1 MKKKE
6 YNNRKNTVEQKRR
19 DLNRKQYEKHDRAY
33 LRPWKSLLLVLFFW
47 YCYCCCC
54 CCFCKIALSPS
65 SLVDVLGELLPP
77 GLRPF
82 LSSNWSLLPEI
93 DTFLYH
99 SIIIIQRCCHNH
111 HLDQNHSLKYILY
124 VRKFKAQVIRDCIS
138 IQAKGATRSNSYI
151 GDVRKI

>member
-1 MKKKE
+1 MRE
-6 YNNRKNTVEQKRR
+6 RTQV
-19 DLNRKQYEKHDRAY
+19 LKHPCCWY
-33 LRPWKSLLLVLFFW
+33 QLCFCL
-47 YCYCCCC
+47 YCYCYCRLSL
-54 CCFCKIALSPS
+54 FKLLLLLLSIFVAGALSPS